1 MKPVVII
8 AIAFVLLIPLPVFAP
23 SHPEYVGF
31 DTPRKQVAQGIE
43 PVAVKCNE
51 GLSLIIRHN
60 GFPACVRP
68 DTVESLEERGWGVIP
83 PPCCKNMHQEP
94 DVDREI
100 IVIPSSKTFSS
111 DQYILHGKI
120 VTMNS
125 ENDQFIGNVLIDKNK
140 ILDVWQENQEHNTSI
155 NLNNIGIIET
165 SGIIFPGLINLHNHM
180 YYSTLPIWEVKQ
192 GYEDRYQWKNGK
204 FYQTEIS
211 WPKKILTDSKFE
223 NLQVEVVKYAEIKA
237 LVGGTTSI
245 VGAAADKRYGE
256 ILIRNAEYE
265 NFGSKKINTTV
276 FRIDDID
283 EDDIKS
289 RFNAGTL
296 NTWLIHLAEG
306 IDEDS
311 KKEFKKLTSKDLLRT
326 ETVIVHGT
334 ALEKTHFEQM
344 NVNKLDLVWSPL
356 SNLLLYG
363 KTTDVV
369 TASNNDVRISLSTD
383 WSPSGTKNLLDE
395 LKVADQLNK
404 KQFENHFSDYDLV
417 EMVTKNPAHTLKWE
431 NFVGT
436 ISPDKHADLLVIAD
450 SNEDPY
456 RALINSI
463 DSDVLLVIVD
473 GDPLYGETEWM
484 ELLKPGDYEE
494 IKCNNMIKAIDT
506 TKEGIVMGEQKWFE
520 IENNLSTAM
529 NSLEDYKND
538 YSGIHNMQLTPLF
551 ASCDQEYFSAIE
563 NSVNIGFELDLW
575 NEYYN

>member
-1 MKPVVII
+1 M
-8 AIAFVLLIPLPVFAP
+8 
-23 SHPEYVGF
+23 
-31 DTPRKQVAQGIE
+31 
-43 PVAVKCNE
+43 
-51 GLSLIIRHN
+51 
-60 GFPACVRP
+60 
-68 DTVESLEERGWGVIP
+68 
-83 PPCCKNMHQEP
+83 
-94 DVDREI
+94 
-100 IVIPSSKTFSS
+100 
-111 DQYILHGKI
+111 
-120 VTMNS
+120 
-125 ENDQFIGNVLIDKNK
+125 
-140 ILDVWQENQEHNTSI
+140 
-155 NLNNIGIIET
+155 
-165 SGIIFPGLINLHNHM
+165 
-180 YYSTLPIWEVKQ
+180 
-192 GYEDRYQWKNGK
+192 
-204 FYQTEIS
+204 
-211 WPKKILTDSKFE
+211 
-223 NLQVEVVKYAEIKA
+223 
-237 LVGGTTSI
+237 
-245 VGAAADKRYGE
+245 
-256 ILIRNAEYE
+256 
-265 NFGSKKINTTV
+265 
-276 FRIDDID
+276 
-283 EDDIKS
+283 
-289 RFNAGTL
+289 
-296 NTWLIHLAEG
+296 
-306 IDEDS
+306 
-311 KKEFKKLTSKDLLRT
+311 LRT

-344 NVNKLDLVWSPL
+344 NVNKLDLVWAPL

-494 IKCNNMIKAIDT
+494 VKCNNMIKAIDT